1 MSKKKVLLIVSSGDK
16 NVISTAMVFGIVSFE
31 AKLYEDIK
39 VFFFGPSEKVITEDK
54 DLQSSL
60 SKLIKD
66 GITPVACVNLSNA
79 FDITPKL
86 TKLGFNAIPV
96 GEAIADLVNKDYVT
110 MVF

>member
-1 MSKKKVLLIVSSGDK
+1 MSKKKVLVIISSGDK
-16 NVISTAMVFGIVSFE
+16 NVISTAVTFGIVSFE
-31 AKLYEDIK
+31 AKLYDDLK

-66 GITPVACVNLSNA
+66 GITPVACVNLGNA

-86 TKLGFNAIPV
+86 TTLGFNVIPV
-96 GEAIADLVNKDYVT
+96 GKAIADLVNQDYAT